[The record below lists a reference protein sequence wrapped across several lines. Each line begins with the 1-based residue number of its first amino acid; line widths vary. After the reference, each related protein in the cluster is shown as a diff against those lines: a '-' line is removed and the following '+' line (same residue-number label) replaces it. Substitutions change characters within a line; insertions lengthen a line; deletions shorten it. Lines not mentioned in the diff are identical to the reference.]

1 MKILFLLFIIL
12 LVFAGL
18 VADQSSDLK
27 FIIGLYQDNNFRLAK
42 TELLKFKDNYPE
54 SNYTSDVN
62 FLLAN
67 IYLRARQYETA
78 EKLYQELYND
88 PTVDIN
94 RPDILLGLAQTKYF
108 QQDLNSAALLFNTFI
123 SEYTSNEQYWNALY
137 FLGRIA
143 VEQGEYNSGSYYY
156 LQALENNKDPLI
168 RVAQLELYLK
178 TGNYSEARSIM
189 EMLLRENPGNTLT
202 DQALIIIHNYNLKT
216 GNFEEILLLGYNSIN
231 LESPYYD
238 DYKLILGITRYE
250 LGNYQLALNDLAGLR
265 SVRADYYKALCYV
278 ELNETVKAVELF
290 KETSNAENIE
300 ISSNSFFYL
309 ARLSADPERAITMLT
324 EFINTYPG
332 HIFQA
337 AAYYQLGFNYFQN
350 GNFSEAKKNLTRALE
365 LEIDA
370 DSYQKA
376 VYLIAEADHQLNNT
390 QQAYNGYN
398 KYLELYPQGE
408 FADEALFKLGLHL
421 FEKSNYPEA
430 FIKFEQLIEDYPQ
443 SAKAGM
449 SSFYIGE
456 MFFDL
461 KKYFDAERHFIKA
474 GKGEVDLGLVDLR
487 LAQIKFFL
495 KEYDKVE
502 SNLQNVP
509 DSERYL
515 FDKLILRGNLNFTRK
530 QYGKALEAYDEA
542 LEYVPSRLAEERVM
556 NRKAW
561 TLYQMKDYSKAA
573 EIYRTLSADSEKSSE
588 YLLKAASSA
597 FSAQNY
603 STSAEL
609 YKEFIKNYPQS
620 ENLTEARI
628 GLANSYYNNG
638 DFVNAAL
645 YYRELISPNVDR
657 EIMQNS
663 LNGLRWSC
671 EQEESIEYFGIIND
685 ILLQYEDVEF
695 RTILLKDKIKYLNNK
710 GLWSEILQAFNQFD
724 NSIQDK
730 ISTDHIQIYRAGA
743 LAKLNRLEEAEKV
756 FAQIQPEYL
765 DADVYEA
772 WANLKLEKKDEPGAI
787 EMLRNASFKSRD
799 YDIWLLLLELEQ
811 KNRHQMFLNDYNK
824 FLEFAGL
831 QEQEEAKVIWVKWKF
846 ADSQFDGLNQVISDL
861 AGSKYVTTKA
871 NAQLLKGRL
880 LYENGDF
887 ETAIPELLRV
897 RYLYPEIGKVRI
909 EAEYYACLSYIKAN
923 RKNEAEQLYDLIK
936 AELTAEMKSEIDAQL
951 KGDE

>member
-1 MKILFLLFIIL
+1 MKKTFLLIIML
-12 LVFAGL
+12 LIFAVL
-18 VADQSSDLK
+18 IADQSSDLK

-54 SNYTSDVN
+54 SSYTSDVN

-67 IYLRARQYETA
+67 IYLRARQYEA
-78 EKLYQELYND
+78 AGKLYQELYND
-88 PTVDIN
+88 PNVDIN

-108 QQDLNSAALLFNTFI
+108 QQDLNGAALLFNTFI
-123 SEYTSNEQYWNALY
+123 SEYTSHGQYWNALY

-143 VEQGEYNSGSYYY
+143 VEQGEYDSGSYYY
-156 LQALENNKDPLI
+156 LQALEKNKDPQI
-168 RVAQLELYLK
+168 RVAQLELFLK

-202 DQALIIIHNYNLKT
+202 DQALVIIHNYNVKT
-216 GNFEEILLLGYNSIN
+216 GNFEEILLLGYDSIN

-238 DYKLILGITRYE
+238 EYKLILGITRYE
-250 LGNYQLALNDLAGLR
+250 LGNYQLALNDLAELR

-309 ARLSADPERAITMLT
+309 ARFSAEPERAISMLT
-324 EFINTYPG
+324 EFINTYPE
-332 HIFQA
+332 HIFRA
-337 AAYYQLGFNYFQN
+337 AAYYQLGFNHFQN
-350 GNFSEAKKNLTRALE
+350 NNFNEAKENLNRAMG

-376 VYLIAEADHQLNNT
+376 LYLIAEADYQLNNT
-390 QQAYNGYN
+390 EQAFNGYN

-408 FADEALFKLGLHL
+408 FTDEALFKIGLHL
-421 FEKSNYPEA
+421 YEKSNYPEA

-443 SAKAGM
+443 SAKVGM

-461 KKYFDAERHFIKA
+461 KKYFDAERHFSKA
-474 GKGEVDLGLVDLR
+474 RKGQVDLGLVDLR

-509 DSERYL
+509 DNERYL

-530 QYGKALEAYDEA
+530 QYQKALEAYNEA
-542 LEYVPSRLAEERVM
+542 LKYVPSKLAAEKVL

-561 TLYQMKDYSKAA
+561 TLYQMKDYSRAA
-573 EIYRTLSADSEKSSE
+573 EIYRSLSAESEESNE

-603 STSAEL
+603 STAAEL
-609 YKEFIKNYPQS
+609 YKEFITAYPQS
-620 ENLTEARI
+620 DKLTDARI

-645 YYRELISPNVDR
+645 YYRELINPDVEL

-671 EQEESIEYFGIIND
+671 QQEESIEYFGIIND
-685 ILLQYEDVEF
+685 ILIQYEDVDF
-695 RTILLKDKIKYLNNK
+695 RTILLKDKIKYLNTK
-710 GLWSEILQAFNQFD
+710 GLWLEILQAFNQFD

-730 ISTDHIQIYRAGA
+730 IASDYIQIYRARA
-743 LAKLNRLEEAEKV
+743 LAKLNRLKEAEKV
-756 FAQIQPEYL
+756 FEQIKPEYL
-765 DADVYEA
+765 DADVYTA
-772 WANLKLEKKDEPGAI
+772 WANLKLEMKDELGAI

-799 YDIWLLLLELEQ
+799 YDIWLLLLQLEQ
-811 KNRHQMFLNDYNK
+811 KNQHQLFLNDYNK

-831 QEQEEAKVIWVKWKF
+831 QEQQEAKVIWVKWKL
-846 ADSQFDGLNQVISDL
+846 ANSQFDGLEQVISGL
-861 AGSKYVTTKA
+861 ADSKYITTKA
-871 NAQLLKGRL
+871 NAQFLKGL
-880 LYENGDF
+880 LHYKKGDF
-887 ETAIPELLRV
+887 EAAIPELLRV

-909 EAEYYACLSYIKAN
+909 EAEYYACLSYIKAK
-923 RKNEAEQLYDLIK
+923 RVNEAEQLYDLIK
-936 AELTAEMKSEIDAQL
+936 AELTADMKQEIETEL
-951 KGDE
+951 EGDK